1 MDSASYRHIAFLM
14 SISGL
19 PLACA
24 GDDANTATESASTTA
39 STSNGSAGTST
50 STGGETATSTGGST
64 SESSTGG
71 TATGGGSIECEEV
84 ASKTSEC
91 FPTYSYDSILADCQA
106 QKMKADNPE
115 TPGCL
120 AALDAYYACE
130 LAATCEELN
139 ILSTC
144 AEETDAYVDAC
155 TPPPSATCVAYGEK
169 YSECFGDDNGAA
181 GCQLSVDDAVESYG
195 ATCGEAYE
203 EYYACLA
210 ALDCAAFE
218 DPDACPD
225 EVAAIEAACV

>member
-1 MDSASYRHIAFLM
+1 MDSSAYRHIAFLL
-14 SISGL
+14 SVSGL

-24 GDDANTATESASTTA
+24 GDDAGTASESASTTA
-39 STSNGSAGTST
+39 STSSGSAGTST
-50 STGGETATSTGGST
+50 STGGETATSGGGST
-64 SESSTGG
+64 GESSTDG
-71 TATGGGSIECEEV
+71 TATGGGSVECEEI
-84 ASKTSEC
+84 ASKTTEC
-91 FPTYSYDSILADCQA
+91 FPTYSYDAILADCQV
-106 QKMKADNPE
+106 QKMMANDPE

-130 LAATCEELN
+130 IAATCEELEMIN
-139 ILSTC
+139 TC
-144 AEETDAYVDAC
+144 AEELDAYLDAC
-155 TPPPSATCVAYGEK
+155 TPPSSATCVAYGEK